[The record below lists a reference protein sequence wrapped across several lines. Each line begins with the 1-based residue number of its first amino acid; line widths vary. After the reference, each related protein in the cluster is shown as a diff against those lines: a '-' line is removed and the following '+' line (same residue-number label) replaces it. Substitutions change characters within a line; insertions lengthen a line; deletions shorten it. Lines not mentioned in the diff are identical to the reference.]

1 MVRRWF
7 TLTPFDGL
15 MLLMVLIWGSNFSLV
30 KTALVEIPPQSFNA
44 LRLLVASALFL
55 AAIVVKGWPSLT
67 RKDWLLIALFG
78 FVGHFVYQFC
88 FMGGLARTTASNS
101 SLILGCSPVAVA
113 LASAL
118 AGHEKISRDQALGA
132 GLSVVGIYLV
142 VGTGASL
149 DSASLTGDF
158 LTLGAVVCWSVYT
171 VGSRSLLARL
181 SPLIVTGLTM
191 AVGTALYVPAA
202 LPGLL
207 RLDVS
212 RIPIWVWISV
222 VASAVLALNVAYLIW
237 YTSVQRI
244 GNIRTS
250 VYSNVTPL
258 VAVAVAVIA
267 LGERITLSTLGGAA
281 AILAGVVVT
290 RRAAGQH
297 ATPDPPAEE

>member
-1 MVRRWF
+1 MHRSS
-7 TLTPFDGL
+7 TLTSFDGL
-15 MLLMVLIWGSNFSLV
+15 LLLMVLIWGSNFSLV
-30 KTALVEIPPQSFNA
+30 KAALVEIPPQSFNA
-44 LRLLVASALFL
+44 LRLVVASTLFLVAIL
-55 AAIVVKGWPSLT
+55 AKGWPSLT
-67 RKDWLLIALFG
+67 RKDWLLIAFFG
-78 FVGHFVYQFC
+78 FVGHFVYQIC

-118 AGHEKISRDQALGA
+118 AGHEKVSHVQWAGA

-142 VGTGASL
+142 VGTGADFGGVSL
-149 DSASLTGDF
+149 AGDF
-158 LTLGAVVCWSVYT
+158 LTLGAVVCWAIYT

-191 AVGTALYVPAA
+191 GVGTVLYVPAA

-212 RIPIWVWISV
+212 RVPVWAWAAV
-222 VASAVLALNVAYLIW
+222 VFSSIFALNVAYLIW

-258 VAVAVAVIA
+258 VAMAVAAIS
-267 LGERITLSTLGGAA
+267 LGERITMSNVGGAA
-281 AILAGVVVT
+281 AILAGVFVT
-290 RRAAGQH
+290 RRATGPQA
-297 ATPDPPAEE
+297 AADPPAEE